1 MTHKSLYSRRVLLLT
16 IVFAF
21 VAAMVLPVLLRSNKA
36 AAWTQLTDRKITLSS
51 SVVSKV
57 DATYAVS
64 FKAASTGNIRGIIV
78 DFCTSPLIGT
88 VCTAPTGL
96 DVDKTNLNINTL
108 VGISATWTVDT
119 TNSST
124 NKVQIQNASGG
135 SISAGTTV
143 GFTLGNGGANGI
155 TNPSTNGT
163 FYARILTYAT
173 DTAGD
178 TYDSSST
185 GSNNPPAATVD
196 AGGVAMSTASQLT
209 VTARVQEQLAFCVGT
224 ITNGGSAPATC
235 AAMTGTSVDLGVVDS
250 SGAISPVATAN
261 AGNNVNGGAMVR
273 TNASLGVVIDYFA
286 EQAGS
291 GTNHLG
297 ALRVSGATCNAGTVA
312 TDQCFTSAGTTQ
324 TAFSASTEDFGMT
337 ASSIDTTSSTT
348 PTANLVRDGQ
358 YDGDGTLSGGFAW
371 DETGTFD
378 RLASSAG
385 GAQPEN
391 RVVDDEML
399 LLRFAAVSAVTTPTG
414 QYTVTSTYVA
424 TPTF

>member
-1 MTHKSLYSRRVLLLT
+1 MTNSYALSKRALAL
-16 IVFAF
+16 
-21 VAAMVLPVLLRSNKA
+21 VAAGVLVAASLVPLLIARQKASAYAQMTERS
-36 AAWTQLTDRKITLSS
+36 ITISS

-57 DATYAVS
+57 DATYTVA
-64 FKAASTGNIRGIIV
+64 FKPATTGNIRGIIV

-88 VCTAPTGL
+88 ICTAPTGL
-96 DVDKTNLNINTL
+96 DADANNLNLNSQT
-108 VGISATWTVDT
+108 GISGFTVDT
-119 TNSST
+119 TNST
-124 NKVQIQNASGG
+124 ANKVQIENASGG
-135 SISAGTTV
+135 SVSAGTAV
-143 GFTLGNGGANGI
+143 SFRFGNGGANGI

-173 DTAGD
+173 ETAGD
-178 TYDSSST
+178 SYDSSST

-209 VTARVQEQLAFCVGT
+209 INARVQEQLAFCVGT

-235 AAMTGTSVDLGVVDS
+235 AAMTGTTVDLGVVDS

-261 AGNNVNGGAMVR
+261 SGNNVNGGAMVR
-273 TNASLGVVIDYFA
+273 TNAANGVVIDYFA

-297 ALRVSGATCNAGTVA
+297 ALRVSGATCNAGSVS
-312 TDQCFTSAGTTQ
+312 TDQCFISAGTTQ
-324 TAFSASTEDFGMT
+324 TAFAASTEDFGMT

-371 DETGTFD
+371 DESGSFD

-399 LLRFAAVSAVTTPTG
+399 LLRFAAVAGVTTPTG
-414 QYTVTSTYVA
+414 SYSVTSTYVA
-424 TPTF
+424 TATY